1 MYNYNI
7 DITDEFFEGS
17 LPDNSFN
24 INNIESNGDLF
35 SIHSYSSEFDD
46 DQFLYNII
54 SFNSNAYSNITT
66 SNNINNIKN
75 RILFQVKMMKR
86 IRRKNKRKF
95 SRKYDKD
102 DIIRKIKVNYI
113 KFIIDLL
120 NQILFIKKRLTKN
133 NKYFNLKFYYL
144 DYEYSKNIKKDCLDN
159 LVNLTIENVII
170 SNISGKYKNIK
181 SNSNEETC
189 KIIKQEK
196 ELKEIAIILD
206 QKFPFFFEKLYV
218 EKKKSKCNLKE
229 LGLMD
234 LEIDLSKIQLFE
246 DLLSKNKENKYY
258 IEKLKFYKNDLFKKP
273 YIFKIHNDI

>member
-120 NQILFIKKRLTKN
+120 NQILFLKKRLTKN

-196 ELKEIAIILD
+196 ELKEIATILD

>member
-196 ELKEIAIILD
+196 ELKEIATILD